1 MNAKILRI
9 SELEK
14 WFLGEYL
21 LRLEHIRRCKYLGLT
36 PDESEYDLQ
45 VEAYNKEQ
53 ELRELQGK
61 EKLPDIVNYFSI

>member
-1 MNAKILRI
+1 MNKKLLKI

-53 ELRELQGK
+53 ELRTLKGK
-61 EKLPDIVNYFSI
+61 PLLPDIKNYFEI